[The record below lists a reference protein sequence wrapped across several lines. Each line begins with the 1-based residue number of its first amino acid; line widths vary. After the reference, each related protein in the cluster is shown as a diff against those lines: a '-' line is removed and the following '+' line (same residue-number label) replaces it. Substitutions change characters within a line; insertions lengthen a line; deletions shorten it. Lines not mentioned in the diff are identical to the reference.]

1 MCRTYCIVFLFFCCF
16 SLFRSYKKMSLL
28 VEALS
33 RIATARATA
42 TIDNDNTHNRESGN
56 TRETRMSGFKY
67 AKYITG
73 FFCRKEIETWKNKQK
88 KKIGRKERRK
98 RASRGVFDRF

>member
-1 MCRTYCIVFLFFCCF
+1 
-16 SLFRSYKKMSLL
+16 MSLL

-73 FFCRKEIETWKNKQK
+73 FFCRKEIETWKNKK
-88 KKIGRKERRK
+88 KK
-98 RASRGVFDRF
+98 DR